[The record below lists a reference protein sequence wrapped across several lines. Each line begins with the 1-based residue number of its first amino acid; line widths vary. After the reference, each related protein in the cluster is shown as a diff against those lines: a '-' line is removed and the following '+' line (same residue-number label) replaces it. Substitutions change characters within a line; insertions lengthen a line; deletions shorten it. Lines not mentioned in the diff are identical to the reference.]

1 MCQKV
6 FFCMST
12 LIVGLLLPEERRL
25 FLKQLLT
32 NSLKLNCCECC
43 IKSES
48 SLWSVTYFSD
58 VRCCLCPCE
67 TRFNCDLPL
76 SLFLEIQDIAQMSPA
91 RWSLLM
97 APILRHTFCTF
108 DWLLRQSIPSR
119 GILCHGQGY
128 SVVFKYRRWWCE
140 QQGATHGVGMNQ
152 PRHSSVMSIMELAAC
167 LSRG

>member
-6 FFCMST
+6 FFCTST

-91 RWSLLM
+91 RFSDLSWWLRSFATRSVRLIDCCVSQYRPEVFCATGKATELFLNTDGGGVSSRAPHTESGWISLDIHL
-97 APILRHTFCTF
+97 
-108 DWLLRQSIPSR
+108 
-119 GILCHGQGY
+119 
-128 SVVFKYRRWWCE
+128 
-140 QQGATHGVGMNQ
+140 
-152 PRHSSVMSIMELAAC
+152 
-167 LSRG
+167 